1 MKTVRTVVLIG
12 VLTGLG
18 ALPVIGQVHKRAGK
32 YPSHQVL
39 PGRLAGDH
47 VVESARALGPPAL
60 GNRAAVS
67 RAQGRTR
74 ARSLRGSFVAG
85 MATPRRADRARVWLQ
100 AEPPSSR
107 RPIADAAHRAG
118 NHHRNSHR
126 AFLGY
131 ASALLGMLKLKK
143 SFLRI

>member
-47 VVESARALGPPAL
+47 VVESARVLGPPAL

-67 RAQGRTR
+67 RAQARTR
-74 ARSLRGSFVAG
+74 ARSLRGPFVAG
-85 MATPRRADRARVWLQ
+85 MATPRRADRAGVCLAASRT
-100 AEPPSSR
+100 PSSR
-107 RPIADAAHRAG
+107 RPIADAAHRA
-118 NHHRNSHR
+118 
-126 AFLGY
+126 
-131 ASALLGMLKLKK
+131 
-143 SFLRI
+143 